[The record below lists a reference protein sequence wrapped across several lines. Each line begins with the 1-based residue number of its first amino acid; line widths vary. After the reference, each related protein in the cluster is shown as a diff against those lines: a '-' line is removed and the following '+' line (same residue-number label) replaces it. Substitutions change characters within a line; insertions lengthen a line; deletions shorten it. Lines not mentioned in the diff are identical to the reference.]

1 MANSS
6 YYKLLLDADVNLK
19 QVNTKIA
26 SFNKKIEIGFKYNE
40 SDLDKIRAKMKE
52 IETAGGN
59 LGKIKI
65 FEAVEGGIGK
75 AVISYTDALG
85 NASRVT
91 EQIIPKFK
99 TLQQRTI
106 DLTGGFETFAKTMKS
121 NFRMVAESFISFGII
136 YGTINQIKKAIQ
148 YVSDLNEEMV
158 KIQVL
163 QVEGAQTNEQIAN
176 LALQYNSLAKEL
188 GATTIEVATGSVEWL
203 FN

>member
-1 MANSS
+1 MANLS
-6 YYKLLLDADVNLK
+6 YYRLLLEGDVNLNK
-19 QVNTKIA
+19 VTSKVTA
-26 SFNKKIEIGFKYNE
+26 FNKKIEIGFKYNE

-52 IETAGGN
+52 IETARGN

-106 DLTGGFETFAKTMKS
+106 DLTSGFETFAKTMKS

-136 YGTINQIKKAIQ
+136 YGTINQIKEAIQ

-163 QVEGAQTNEQIAN
+163 QVEGAQTNEEIAN

-188 GATTIEVATGSVEWL
+188 GATTIEVASGSVEWL